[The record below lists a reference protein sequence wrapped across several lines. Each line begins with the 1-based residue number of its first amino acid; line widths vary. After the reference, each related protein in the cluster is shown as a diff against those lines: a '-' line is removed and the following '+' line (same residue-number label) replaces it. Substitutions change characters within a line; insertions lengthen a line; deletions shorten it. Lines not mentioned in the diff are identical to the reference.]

1 MTTLTFTVSGT
12 WNAAAT
18 SVDCQCTGSGGGGGG
33 GLHNS
38 HSGGGGGGGE
48 YAEETTLAVTSGSNY
63 TYTIGTA
70 GSSTNTSFPGD
81 AATVTAHYGSNAS
94 GSGAGPG
101 GTGSSN
107 SVHFDGTSGSGGTL
121 GTGNHNGGAGG
132 SGAGPG
138 GTGTGGAGGAGGA
151 PSGAG
156 SPGTA
161 PGGGGGGGGRNS
173 TTNPGGGAGSAGQ
186 IVLIYEAA
194 QSGTSAL
201 SGEGTI
207 SAFGGPLLAA
217 SLTGTGTVTA
227 ARAGAAYAS
236 LAGTGMLTAVSQQ
249 KAPASLSGAGSISAY
264 GAAPAPAVVN
274 QWANNYGQGTTFTS
288 ITSALQSCVVP
299 LNPGYSVGTG
309 SGTPSEGNWLFCIV
323 SWTQDPAIAEV
334 HTGVGDDGHSWWRE
348 YPASPASGITR
359 TSIAYTP
366 NITSFVQNVYVAPDM
381 EVAAI
386 NVLVVEV
393 SGLGPWDTVTGTN
406 SAYAA
411 ASESVSLSLGA
422 PAQHCFFIGG
432 TGGDN
437 VSSGQAFL
445 PSGWTGLVTQTQ
457 TNGSDH
463 LADNIL
469 TAAFLASSGSAQS
482 VSGTSSANENMSGF
496 LLGVYVIG
504 LSPIPANQNPN
515 WPYMVFEA
523 GFGAGFNTPDSEI
536 TWTDL
541 SSRLW
546 SWEETTGIQ
555 YQLGQLQSTNL
566 TMNLDN
572 LDGYL
577 SPLNTASP
585 YYPNCVPGTPVRLRA
600 ALGTLGGNIINR
612 WYVIQRNAAQWDEEI
627 DEVFRRYCPVSGTDL
642 WAALSST
649 PPSFYR
655 SEVYEDTPY
664 AWWPC
669 DDQPGNSGVLPTQ
682 LLNAAQGNT
691 NVLNIQVSP
700 SGAIFQQVYNA
711 EGAAA
716 GGFSPGSAGA
726 SVPPGMATYAVG
738 ADQGWMFGDPL
749 GSPSS
754 IDTGNPVSA
763 TPGSAAWQTGGQT
776 GTTGSHG
783 WYLICNDS
791 SFPPLSAGITVE
803 TWFNINFY
811 KTSTGFQTSDIG
823 TGNFAPALQQP
834 YNCPLTILEL
844 ATGSGPTAVLQLDTS
859 GHLNLII
866 AGSSYVIY
874 SSSDLR
880 SESWHMVTMTLT
892 TSGWTV
898 WLDGGVNA
906 EVSGSASVSSS
917 WEYLIVN
924 ADFGAGGGNSPSG
937 IVHGGNASYA
947 HIAVYPYLL
956 PYYRILDH
964 YWAAVTA
971 FGQLPAPSGIQVE
984 WLLGIGASE
993 SGMSPG
999 GDYTPDGNNN
1009 GSYATQNGVGMSA
1022 RVAAL
1027 APGVTSGPSAW
1038 SVGSTEG
1045 LTNDTGTGVG
1055 TPWVGWTG
1063 LAPQFEVYTSA
1074 SPGTEEGAAL
1084 VNGSGNA
1091 FVSGY
1096 GGSATS
1102 DGVCAMGP
1110 GSGSPPGTTS
1120 AIGDSVGE
1128 RIERLMRGGRCAS
1141 PNRCIDPAPLLVQ
1154 APGAASSGTQVGAMI
1169 QQVTQS
1175 DSGLLFVDN
1184 LNHLTYWQRPHLASQ
1199 YSTPVWN
1206 AGPTTAGGRI
1216 PYYKEIKWVTDPQRI
1231 YNVVTV
1237 DPVSPTG
1244 AALPLITPGNAS
1256 AVKQSQIRYG
1266 AQPLQ
1271 IASWLQDTSEMQ
1283 SQADWLFSVYGTPQ
1297 RHAEQVKI
1305 EASAYPGAWE
1315 LVMGINMGDVVQLED
1330 WIIGGGGNVYTYRV
1344 TELERHIS
1352 QGFGSQANT
1361 TASVTLILD
1370 YEPTSYWS

>member
-1 MTTLTFTVSGT
+1 MTTLTFTTSGT

-18 SVDCQCTGSGGGGGG
+18 SVDCQCTGEGGNGGIRHTTSG
-33 GLHNS
+33 HNYG
-38 HSGGGGGGGE
+38 GGGGGGGE
-48 YAEETTLAVTSGSNY
+48 YAEETTLALTVSSNY
-63 TYTIGTA
+63 SYTIGQG
-70 GSSTNTSFPGD
+70 GSTTNTVFPGD
-81 AATVTAHYGSNAS
+81 AVTVTAHYGAS
-94 GSGAGPG
+94 GFIQTG
-101 GTGSSN
+101 GLGGSGSSN
-107 SVHFDGTSGSGGTL
+107 SIHNNGGNGTNGTQGSYYPPGSGGSA
-121 GTGNHNGGAGG
+121 GTATG
-132 SGAGPG
+132 SGA
-138 GTGTGGAGGAGGA
+138 AGGAGDGDQTT
-151 PSGAG
+151 
-156 SPGTA
+156 PGY
-161 PGGGGGGGGRNS
+161 GGGGNGYS
-173 TTNPGGGAGSAGQ
+173 GATGQ
-186 IVLIYEAA
+186 IVLTYASAPPNTAVLTGI
-194 QSGTSAL
+194 GTL
-201 SGEGTI
+201 T
-207 SAFGGPLLAA
+207 AFGGPSMTAALGGIGTIFAERSGSYFANLTGIGTLAA
-217 SLTGTGTVTA
+217 GGNV
-227 ARAGAAYAS
+227 RAS
-236 LAGTGMLTAVSQQ
+236 
-249 KAPASLSGAGSISAY
+249 ASLSGVGSISAY

-274 QWANNYGQGTTFTS
+274 QWANNYGQGTTFTT

-299 LNPGYSVGTG
+299 LNLGYSVGTG

-348 YPASPASGITR
+348 YPASSASGVTR

-445 PSGWTGLVTQTQ
+445 PSGWMGLVTQTQ

-682 LLNAAQGNT
+682 LLNAAVGNVNT
-691 NVLNIQVSP
+691 LAIELSANKGVAQQYYTEGGTA
-700 SGAIFQQVYNA
+700 SGTGEDA
-711 EGAAA
+711 
-716 GGFSPGSAGA
+716 
-726 SVPPGMATYAVG
+726 VPPGIGIYTVG

-763 TPGSAAWQTGGQT
+763 TPGSASWQASGQA
-776 GTTGSHG
+776 GTTGSYG
-783 WYLICNDS
+783 WYLLCNDAG
-791 SFPPLSAGITVE
+791 FPAVSGGITVE
-803 TWFNINFY
+803 IWFNYAFY
-811 KTSTGFQTSDIG
+811 GSATGYNSSNDTG
-823 TGNFAPALQQP
+823 TWSPVTQQP
-834 YNCPLTILEL
+834 YNTPLTIWEL
-844 ATGSGPTAVLQLDTS
+844 AGASSPVALLQLDAS

-866 AGSSYVIY
+866 GGTSHSIY
-874 SSSDLR
+874 TSSDLR
-880 SESWHMVTMTLT
+880 SNSWHMATVTLT
-892 TSGWTV
+892 SSTYAV
-898 WLDGGVNA
+898 WLDGGANA
-906 EVSGSASVSSS
+906 QVSGSASPASSFS
-917 WEYLIVN
+917 YFIVN
-924 ADFGAGGGNSPSG
+924 ADFGSGGGASPAG
-937 IVHGGNASYA
+937 IVHGGNGSFA
-947 HIAVYPYLL
+947 HAAIYPYVL
-956 PYYRILDH
+956 PYYRVLDH
-964 YWAAVTA
+964 YWAAITA
-971 FGQLPAPSGIQVE
+971 FGQLPAPTGTQITWGQAGESLNGSNTVQGAFAPDGTAGYLSGAYNGASGIAV
-984 WLLGIGASE
+984 
-993 SGMSPG
+993 
-999 GDYTPDGNNN
+999 
-1009 GSYATQNGVGMSA
+1009 SA
-1022 RVAAL
+1022 RVAATT
-1027 APGVTSGPSAW
+1027 PDGSVTSGPSAW
-1038 SVGSTEG
+1038 AAGASQFYE
-1045 LTNDTGTGVG
+1045 LTGHPTMFL
-1055 TPWVGWTG
+1055 WIGWTG
-1063 LAPQFEVYTSA
+1063 LAPSFNLYTSA
-1074 SPGTEEGAAL
+1074 TLGDEAEAAV
-1084 VNGSGNA
+1084 VNGSGDSFN
-1091 FVSGY
+1091 SGFGSGAAGAGKGQTG
-1096 GGSATS
+1096 GGSGA
-1102 DGVCAMGP
+1102 
-1110 GSGSPPGTTS
+1110 SPPAAPS
-1120 AIGDSVGE
+1120 AIGDTVGQ

-1141 PNRCIDPAPLLVQ
+1141 PNRCIDPTPLLVQ

-1206 AGPTTAGGRI
+1206 TGPTTAGGRI

-1244 AALPLITPGNAS
+1244 AALPLITPSNAS